1 MILIPNILP
10 PSRQTWVWATFLFQ
24 FFPVVLIQWF
34 VDYYP
39 AGKTSVHSRWNLPG
53 KLAWATMEV
62 PGFLTLLYCLR
73 TLPPL
78 LNITELPIENRIMAS
93 MFVIHYIY
101 RALLAPFLNPSMS
114 PIHLLIW
121 ASAVAFQLANGL
133 VIGGYLAGY
142 GPTTSAA
149 WLATVSPSWLRIRM
163 FFGFLLWLLGFSGNI
178 IHDEILRNIRRSARY
193 KKGQSIAYR
202 KIKQRTSRH
211 PSAKVS
217 KVYELPQ
224 KGLFSWILFPHYF
237 CEWVEWA
244 GWWLMGGTMFV
255 PGRIFLFNEIATM
268 TPRAIQGREWYIKKF
283 GQQRLQG
290 VKAIIPGIL

>member
-1 MILIPNILP
+1 MGDNGGTWLP
-10 PSRQTWVWATFLFQ
+10 DA
-24 FFPVVLIQWF
+24 
-34 VDYYP
+34 
-39 AGKTSVHSRWNLPG
+39 
-53 KLAWATMEV
+53 
-62 PGFLTLLYCLR
+62 TLLPAYAPASSR
-73 TLPPL
+73 SYG
-78 LNITELPIENRIMAS
+78 ITDREPDYGVP
-93 MFVIHYIY
+93 VIHYIY

-121 ASAVAFQLANGL
+121 ASAVAFQLTNGL

-163 FFGFLLWLLGFSGNI
+163 FVGFLLWLLGFVGNI

-193 KKGQSIAYR
+193 QKGQGIAYR
-202 KIKQRTSRH
+202 KIKQRILRH

-217 KVYELPQ
+217 KVYELPR

-237 CEWVEWA
+237 CEWAEWA

-268 TPRAIQGREWYIKKF
+268 TPRALQGREWYIKKF
-283 GQQRLQG
+283 GEQRLKG